1 MSDSFDAAR
10 ESDPASFPILLVE
23 DNPDDVL
30 LMRRAFGKC
39 NLANPV
45 HVVTDGEDAIA
56 YLSGEGAFA
65 DRRRHPLPVLV
76 LLDLKLPKRNGHEVL
91 EWIRGTPGVRRVPV
105 AVLTSS
111 NESADINRA
120 YDLGANAY
128 LLKPVGFESLLEVV
142 RALNLFWLILNESP
156 QVEAG

>member
-1 MSDSFDAAR
+1 MSATVDASRA
-10 ESDPASFPILLVE
+10 SDPGTLPILLVE

-30 LMRRAFGKC
+30 LMRRAFRKC

-45 HVVTDGEDAIA
+45 HVVTDGDEAVA
-56 YLSGEGAFA
+56 YLSGGAGYA
-65 DRRRHPLPVLV
+65 DRRRHPMPVLV
-76 LLDLKLPKRNGHEVL
+76 LLDLKLPKRSGHEVL
-91 EWIRGTPGVRRVPV
+91 EWIRGRPGLRRMPV

-156 QVEAG
+156 QVGLG